1 MTYTVLRILTHVLG
15 IVGFASLIPLAV
27 AYHADEPEMFSVFVP
42 PMALAWITAIIFRIL
57 ARGKAR
63 IIGIQDAFGVVGGIW
78 IAICIF
84 GSIPLYLS
92 GCFESFTDALFESV
106 SGFTTTGATVLA
118 DVEKLPRSVN
128 MWRCLS
134 HWLGGMGVVA
144 LTVAMMPLLGAGG
157 FRLIKAE
164 ATGPDKGKFT
174 ASIASTAKILWF
186 IYIGM
191 TAVQSIM
198 LWYTGMDIIDAVA
211 HSFST
216 VGTGGFST
224 RNASIGAFA
233 SPATEWICTLF
244 MFLSSVNFALY
255 CRIFTGRFSE
265 VMKNSEL
272 RAFVLIVVSA
282 VLSIFLFELTCGAKQ
297 QEGLFRAVCFQVV
310 SVISSTGF
318 MTRDYTSFIPAC
330 QAVILSLCLIGGCS
344 GSTAGGVKVVRL
356 TVLAKQSI
364 NEIRRLV
371 HPYGVF
377 SLRLNGIA
385 AKESVVATVAVFIF
399 LYLLLVFATAIIG
412 ALCGLDSVSAIT
424 GSLSTVGNIGP
435 AFGSLGPSANYGD
448 IPVLLKWWYMIAM
461 LAGRLEIYTLLILIG
476 CFVKSRKRGL

>member
-1 MTYTVLRILTHVLG
+1 MTYTVLRIFTHVLG
-15 IVGFASLIPLAV
+15 IVGFALLIPLAV
-27 AYHADEPEMFSVFVP
+27 AYHAGETEMFRVFVP
-42 PMALAWITAIIFRIL
+42 PMALAWITAIFFRMR

-78 IAICIF
+78 VVICIF

-106 SGFTTTGATVLA
+106 SGFTTTGATILT
-118 DVEKLPRSVN
+118 DIEKLPRSVN

-144 LTVAMMPLLGAGG
+144 LAVAMMPLLGAGG

-191 TAVQSIM
+191 TALQSIM
-198 LWYTGMDIIDAVA
+198 LWYSGLDMIDAVA

-224 RNASIGAFA
+224 RNASVGAFN
-233 SPATEWICTLF
+233 SPAAEWICTLF

-272 RAFVLIVVSA
+272 RAFILIVASA
-282 VLSIFLFELTCGAKQ
+282 VLSIFLFELSCGMK

-412 ALCGLDSVSAIT
+412 ALCGLDSVSSIT
-424 GSLSTVGNIGP
+424 GALSMVGNIGP
-435 AFGSLGPSANYGD
+435 AFGSFGPSANYGD
-448 IPVLLKWWYMIAM
+448 IPVLLKWWYMVAM
-461 LAGRLEIYTLLILIG
+461 LAGRLEIYTLLILLG